1 MRNVHS
7 RSSSPSQRCLLKLA
21 KWRSEVTL
29 RTRWGSDENRCRCR
43 HKNASSVLRIIPL
56 FWVVKV
62 KKFKSRLALFKH
74 HRQGEC
80 VPLTASFVVSLP
92 RLYFRLWSASD
103 DKFSQ
108 SRLHRPFH
116 LLFSGLQSK
125 LTKIVKLPITPFKIK
140 HLFCHNW
147 LGAKS

>member
-1 MRNVHS
+1 MRNVYS

-21 KWRSEVTL
+21 KWRSEITL

-80 VPLTASFVVSLP
+80 VPLTASFVFSLP

-103 DKFSQ
+103 DKFHS
-108 SRLHRPFH
+108 HACIDPFTYC
-116 LLFSGLQSK
+116 SPDYNWNWQR
-125 LTKIVKLPITPFKIK
+125 IVKLPVTPFKIK